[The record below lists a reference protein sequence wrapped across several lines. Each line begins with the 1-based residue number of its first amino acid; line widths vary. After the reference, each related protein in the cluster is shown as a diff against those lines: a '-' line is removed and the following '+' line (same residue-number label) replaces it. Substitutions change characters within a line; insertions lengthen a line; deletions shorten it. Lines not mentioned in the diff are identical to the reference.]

1 MRVPLLLVEDDKLM
15 AQFIIQTV
23 YEFNPSIDIHH
34 SVNGEDALAELRERY
49 FPLILLDLQMPLMG
63 GLEVLQIAKGE
74 ENYYSPFI
82 VISSSRLDT
91 DIERAYMLGAAAYL
105 CKIPIP
111 NFLDALTQG
120 LGFYTNYSLSPMP
133 HYDSP
138 SNRR

>member
-1 MRVPLLLVEDDKLM
+1 MRVPLLLVEDDSRM
-15 AQFIIQTV
+15 AQFIIQTI

-34 SVNGEDALAELRERY
+34 SVNGEEALTELRERY

-63 GLEVLQIAKGE
+63 GFEVLQIAKQE

-91 DIERAYMLGAAAYL
+91 DIEKAYMLGAAAYL
-105 CKIPIP
+105 SKIPIP

-120 LGFYTNYSLSPMP
+120 LGFYTNYSLPPKST
-133 HYDSP
+133 HDSP
-138 SNRR
+138 SN